1 MIRRNLIAAFGLLTA
16 LFAFG
21 SSGQAQMILGGHVVG
36 HGSAVRS
43 FSGGYAGAPVYTYQ
57 EPLGGGIG
65 GGSKFTGYLNE
76 PVLSARTVTSAGTW
90 PEGASPVPAP
100 INHATIGPNQPA
112 FYGWNSFWWYDP
124 SQGSPIW
131 NPYNRGRY

>member
-1 MIRRNLIAAFGLLTA
+1 MIRKQLIVAFGLLTA
-16 LFAFG
+16 SFAFA
-21 SSGQAQMILGGHVVG
+21 SSGEAQMILGGHVVG
-36 HGSAVRS
+36 HGSVAHT
-43 FSGGYAGAPVYTYQ
+43 FSGGYPGSPVYTYQ

-76 PVLSARTVTSAGTW
+76 PVLTARTVTSAGSW
-90 PEGASPVPAP
+90 PEGAYNTPAP
-100 INHATIGPNQPA
+100 INYATVGPNQPA
-112 FYGWNSFWWYDP
+112 LYGGNSFWLYDP